1 MTRRLAIAAIA
12 LLSVSTAFAQ
22 ALPPG
27 KWWRRPEIVQRL
39 NLTDEQQDR
48 LETIFRASAAEL
60 IDLKADVDKAS
71 IALRGELDRP
81 QLDRVAIHRI
91 ATHLSETR
99 GKLFDREL
107 TMLIEMRGVLTDPQ
121 WNRMRNELN
130 QMERHC
136 RGPDRSGA
144 TGSQPVAGR
153 QNHG

>member
-48 LETIFRASAAEL
+48 LETIFRASAVEL

-91 ATHLSETR
+91 ATHLSDAR

-107 TMLIEMRGVLTDPQ
+107 TMLVEMRGVLTDPQ

-130 QMERHC
+130 QMER
-136 RGPDRSGA
+136 RQQ
-144 TGSQPVAGR
+144 QPLPR
-153 QNHG
+153 PRP